1 MEIRAVVRTAEGVE
15 DIRVNAVLNIVDRAI
30 TEDGIDSGRMG
41 GAKDP
46 KAPQA
51 ATPKPGLS
59 TAIIAP
65 GVPGR
70 PLHVLIPRGVGKN
83 RTVDPLS
90 RCVGRAHGR
99 IIPVTRVPDVIM
111 LGLDRSEE

>member
-51 ATPKPGLS
+51 ATPKTGLS

-83 RTVDPLS
+83 RRVDNWIWIGRTS
-90 RCVGRAHGR
+90 RGP
-99 IIPVTRVPDVIM
+99 ITRVADVIM
-111 LGLDRSEE
+111 LGLDHISV